1 MVWSAKHWGQLG
13 NSFPK
18 QSDCRSQSLECHYLS
33 IRAAQSP
40 AYSSGPSS
48 IFNISFPFFFFF
60 NVLVFGHAPC
70 RILVTWPRIE
80 PVSMPPALGMQSLNH
95 WTTIWSH
102 PWSPWWSSSF
112 KFLEHI
118 LTLTF
123 MLITHCLEIDLLG
136 ACIVS
141 LLLGC
146 LHRQK
151 DNVIHFCS
159 LTPLRVG
166 TGGQLIFVKQLSTP
180 GYHWHL
186 KKYSQP
192 KSWVHA
198 CSEPPEKPLK
208 TELCFNPWEFLQLQA
223 LKTASQVTLRELLWG
238 GKGRSQVIQK
248 FSCKGQVVWTSKDYC

>member
-1 MVWSAKHWGQLG
+1 MSLPINQSCSKSSL
-13 NSFPK
+13 FFRPK
-18 QSDCRSQSLECHYLS
+18 
-33 IRAAQSP
+33 
-40 AYSSGPSS
+40 
-48 IFNISFPFFFFF
+48 FNIQYFLSFFFFF

-192 KSWVHA
+192 KSWVQA